1 MYTNSSSYDNLFE
14 VGYEWL
20 DEKKAKVTDIEI
32 FCQVDFIATSTKALF
47 CWKMS
52 EQAMSLFLAL
62 VFFDF
67 VFKKLLNQN
76 MSKRAFLHRTIF
88 FLFE

>member
-32 FCQVDFIATSTKALF
+32 FCQVNFFATA
-47 CWKMS
+47 
-52 EQAMSLFLAL
+52 
-62 VFFDF
+62 
-67 VFKKLLNQN
+67 
-76 MSKRAFLHRTIF
+76 
-88 FLFE
+88 

>member
-32 FCQVDFIATSTKALF
+32 FCQVNFIATSAKALF

-52 EQAMSLFLAL
+52 EQAKSIFPL
-62 VFFDF
+62 VFFEF
-67 VFKKLLNQN
+67 VFK
-76 MSKRAFLHRTIF
+76 
-88 FLFE
+88 